1 MEHSTSTENDWPYC
15 ECSNLLFRKLLQ
27 NEDFKNLFISK
38 FSDHLKTTFDA
49 DRIIGI
55 INEFESLYTNEIE
68 EHIDRWSYPNSK
80 TSWENEVEKLRVFAK
95 ERPCYIFS

>member
-1 MEHSTSTENDWPYC
+1 MQLVPKMTGHIANAQIYSLGNCCKMRILKIY
-15 ECSNLLFRKLLQ
+15 LYQ
-27 NEDFKNLFISK
+27 NFQII
-38 FSDHLKTTFDA
+38 LKTTFDT

-80 TSWENEVEKLRVFAK
+80 TSIGKMKLK
-95 ERPCYIFS
+95 S

>member
-1 MEHSTSTENDWPYC
+1 MQLAPKMTGHIANAQIYSLGNCCKMRILKSIYIKI
-15 ECSNLLFRKLLQ
+15 FRS
-27 NEDFKNLFISK
+27 F
-38 FSDHLKTTFDA
+38 KTTFDA

-80 TSWENEVEKLRVFAK
+80 IRGNMKLK
-95 ERPCYIFS
+95 S